1 MSWKLVVGCTQD
13 CMYNTLVRF
22 ANQTLFILYI

>member
-1 MSWKLVVGCTQD
+1 MSLGLVMVVHVQ